1 MGSRFTRKGPSA
13 MFNRHTLTHASL
25 AAVHAILAVILLLE
39 GSLAHAICVAVTA
52 VLHGLVCR
60 LPHAK

>member
-1 MGSRFTRKGPSA
+1 